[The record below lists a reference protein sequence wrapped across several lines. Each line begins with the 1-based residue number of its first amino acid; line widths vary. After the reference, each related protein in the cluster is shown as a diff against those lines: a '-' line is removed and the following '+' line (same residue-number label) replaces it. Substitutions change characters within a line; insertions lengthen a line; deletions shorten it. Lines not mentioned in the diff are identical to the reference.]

1 MRARPFFALVLLA
14 PGLCLAQTSQTFP
27 ISILG
32 GYSLNGVTRFGPANC
47 GQVFV
52 VQWGIPTP
60 AQITQTCSIP
70 EFWITAGTCRDHP
83 GDNPASGTTD
93 ITLIPNTPLDLT
105 SRSGVFNAVGVNDL
119 PIFNTADGGGMCGSY
134 SANATLYV
142 CGSVQIPS
150 TSIGCG
156 TNVFLHASNPPIQY
170 RGLPPPGPTSFD
182 VTALDSALKVNV
194 SASPTDV
201 AIIHVEMRQAG
212 VGDFAEVATFSP
224 AVGNAKIS
232 SLQNGT
238 AYEVRAF
245 DDDGVGN
252 FSGYT
257 DVITATPVASD
268 GFYETYRRLG
278 GEDTGGCGSAL
289 PGALGLPLVVGIYRL
304 LRRKR

>member
-1 MRARPFFALVLLA
+1 MRARPFLALVLLA
-14 PGLCLAQTSQTFP
+14 PGLCLAQATQTFP

-70 EFWITAGTCRDHP
+70 EFWITAGICGDHP
-83 GDNPASGTTD
+83 ATGDVV
-93 ITLIPNTPLDLT
+93 LIPNTPLDLT

-119 PIFNTADGGGMCGSY
+119 PIFNTADGGGACGSY
-134 SANATLYV
+134 TANATLYV

-156 TNVFLHASNPPIQY
+156 TNVFLHASNPPMQY

-182 VTALDSALKVNV
+182 VASLDSALKVNV
-194 SASPTDV
+194 SASLTDV

-232 SLQNGT
+232 NLQNGT
-238 AYEVRAF
+238 AYEVRAY

-252 FSGYT
+252 FSAYT

-289 PGALGLPLVVGIYRL
+289 PAALGLPLVVGLYRL

>member
-1 MRARPFFALVLLA
+1 VRAHPFFALVLLA
-14 PGLCLAQTSQTFP
+14 PGLCLAQTTQTFP

-47 GQVFV
+47 GQVFI

-60 AQITQTCSIP
+60 AQFTGCSIP
-70 EFWITAGTCRDHP
+70 EFWITAGICGDHP
-83 GDNPASGTTD
+83 ATGDV
-93 ITLIPNTPLDLT
+93 ILIPNTPIQLAD
-105 SRSGVFNAVGVNDL
+105 RSGTFNAVGVNDL

-134 SANATLYV
+134 AANATLYA
-142 CGSVQIPS
+142 CGSVQVPS
-150 TSIGCG
+150 SGGLCG
-156 TNVFLHASNPPIQY
+156 TNTFLHASNPPIQY

-232 SLQNGT
+232 NLQNGT
-238 AYEVRAF
+238 AYEVRAY

-252 FSGYT
+252 YSDRT
-257 DVITATPVASD
+257 AVITATPVESD

-289 PGALGLPLVVGIYRL
+289 PGALGLPLVVGLYRL

>member
-1 MRARPFFALVLLA
+1 MRARPFLALVLLA
-14 PGLCLAQTSQTFP
+14 PGLCLAQTTQTFP
-27 ISILG
+27 MSILG

-60 AQITQTCSIP
+60 AQITQICAVP
-70 EFWITAGTCRDHP
+70 EFWITAGLCGDHP
-83 GDNPASGTTD
+83 GTGGGAND
-93 ITLIPNTPLDLT
+93 IVLIPNTPLDLT
-105 SRSGVFNAVGVNDL
+105 SRSGTFNAVGVNDL
-119 PIFNTADGGGMCGSY
+119 PIFNTADGGGACGSY
-134 SANATLYV
+134 TANATLYV
-142 CGSVQIPS
+142 CGSVQVP
-150 TSIGCG
+150 GAGGLCG
-156 TNVFLHASNPPIQY
+156 TNAFLHASNPPIQY
-170 RGLPPPGPTSFD
+170 RGLPPPGPSSFD
-182 VTALDSALKVNV
+182 VAALDSALKVNV
-194 SASPTDV
+194 SASLTDV

-232 SLQNGT
+232 NLQNGT
-238 AYEVRAF
+238 AYEVRAY

-252 FSGYT
+252 FSAYT

-289 PGALGLPLVVGIYRL
+289 PAALGLPLVVGLYRL